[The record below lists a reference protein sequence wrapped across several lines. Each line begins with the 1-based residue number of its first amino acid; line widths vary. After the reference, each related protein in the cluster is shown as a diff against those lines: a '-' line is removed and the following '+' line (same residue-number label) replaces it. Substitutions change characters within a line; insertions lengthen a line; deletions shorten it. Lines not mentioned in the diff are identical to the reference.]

1 MPDRVGVLR
10 LRHVAVETIIPK
22 ELEQRLAI
30 LNPGPGGLAFY
41 IGTTP
46 SSATASAW
54 LVASPRAPGAIA
66 AEPRRR
72 PRG

>member
-22 ELEQRLAI
+22 ELKQRLAI

-41 IGTTP
+41 IGTYAVKRDGIRSA
-46 SSATASAW
+46 SSLAS
-54 LVASPRAPGAIA
+54 R
-66 AEPRRR
+66 PRRYR
-72 PRG
+72 R